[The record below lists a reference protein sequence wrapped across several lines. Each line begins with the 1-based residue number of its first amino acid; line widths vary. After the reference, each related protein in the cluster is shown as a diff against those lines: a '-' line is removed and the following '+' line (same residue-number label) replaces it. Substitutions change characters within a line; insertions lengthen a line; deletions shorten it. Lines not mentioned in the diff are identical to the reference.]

1 MKKTIL
7 LSLLCAVAMITACK
21 DENERD
27 IVGIWV
33 YEKHLYELLENGSVK
48 DVEECKYTED
58 GEYNFDTLTF
68 DKKGSCCL
76 ESGYFIGDGDDR
88 SLFKYAVC
96 GKYTI
101 DGKVITKDMGND
113 WIEKDTIVEL
123 TNDKF
128 VYISH
133 LIADIH
139 LRITST
145 MRKIDD

>member
-1 MKKTIL
+1 M
-7 LSLLCAVAMITACK
+7 
-21 DENERD
+21 
-27 IVGIWV
+27 
-33 YEKHLYELLENGSVK
+33 
-48 DVEECKYTED
+48 
-58 GEYNFDTLTF
+58 
-68 DKKGSCCL
+68 
-76 ESGYFIGDGDDR
+76 ESGYFIGDDR

-139 LRITST
+139 FSSRLAKLSILNGASKIRLNPGNLKDINEIKETIERILENSEIPNFENEFKSLTIFLIT
-145 MRKIDD
+145 ITC